1 MAAEPRRAPM
11 MPLKD
16 LVATYRSVAGDF
28 GKPIALSAFALSAAE
43 VERLF
48 SSYNED
54 YHISRFFDFSDAGGE
69 QFSIN
74 GIPSTHVSIDPEIQ
88 TIL

>member
-16 LVATYRSVAGDF
+16 LVARYRAIAGGF
-28 GKPIALSAFALSAAE
+28 GKPIALSSFSLTPAE
-43 VERLF
+43 VEQLF

-54 YHISRFFDFSDAGGE
+54 YHISRFFDFSDMGGE
-69 QFSIN
+69 QFPIN
-74 GIPSTHVSIDPEIQ
+74 GIPSTHLSIDPEIE

>member
-16 LVATYRSVAGDF
+16 LVASYLAIAGEF
-28 GKPIALSAFALSAAE
+28 GKPVALSAFALTTPE
-43 VERLF
+43 IEQLF

-54 YHISRFFDFSDAGGE
+54 YHISRFFDFSAAGGE

-74 GIPSTHVSIDPEIQ
+74 GIPSTHVYIDPEIE